1 MVMLADE
8 AWNWPNWASIFSKE
22 LKMVDL
28 DAMRLFVRAVAD
40 GSLSAAG
47 RELGLS
53 PAAASKRLSR
63 LEQALGVRLLQ
74 RSSRRLTL
82 TDEGAVYYERC
93 VIILAEVDE
102 AHAAI
107 GAGQME
113 ARGLLHIT
121 APADLGR
128 HWIAPLAAA
137 FAANHP
143 QLRLR
148 ISVSDG
154 TLDLFEHGVDVAIR
168 SGALSDSRLISR
180 QLARN
185 SRVVCAAPAYLARH
199 GRPRQADDLAR
210 HACLMLHRPGRGI
223 LPWTLQTPDGP
234 VALRI
239 DAAITCDNGDLLR
252 ELAVAGH
259 GLAFKS
265 AWDIAEDVRAGR
277 LVPLLADIATP
288 EANIHAI
295 YPSRRFLPAR
305 IRLFVDHLHEHL
317 QQHERDVLDTVHGAM
332 T

>member
-1 MVMLADE
+1 
-8 AWNWPNWASIFSKE
+8 
-22 LKMVDL
+22 MVDL

-53 PAAASKRLSR
+53 PAAASKRLTR

-82 TDEGAVYYERC
+82 TDEGAGYYERC
-93 VIILAEVDE
+93 VIILAEIDE

-107 GAGQME
+107 GAGQIE
-113 ARGLLHIT
+113 ARGLLHLA

-128 HWIAPLAAA
+128 QWIAPLAAT
-137 FAANHP
+137 FAARHP

-148 ISVSDG
+148 ISVSDA
-154 TLDLFEHGVDVAIR
+154 TLDMFEHGVDVAIR
-168 SGALSDSRLISR
+168 SGVLADSRLVSR
-180 QLARN
+180 RLALN
-185 SRVVCAAPAYLARH
+185 HRVVCAAPAYLERH
-199 GRPRQADDLAR
+199 GRPHGPDDLAR

-223 LPWTLQTPDGP
+223 LPWTLQTEQGE
-234 VALRI
+234 VALRLE
-239 DAAITCDNGDLLR
+239 AAITCDNGDLLR
-252 ELAVAGH
+252 ELAIAGH
-259 GLAFKS
+259 GLTFKS

-277 LVPLLADIATP
+277 LVPLLSDIATP

-305 IRLFVDHLHEHL
+305 IRLLVDHLHQHL
-317 QQHERDVLDTVHGAM
+317 QQHEREVLDTVHKAM